1 MGARE
6 RFLQGQF
13 ENAALGRRWV
23 AVAAAVLFS
32 AMFFSSIMLHAQ
44 APANCAP
51 VEAAVKS
58 RALEVAARSI
68 GTEPVLPRIDRE
80 EVLPGTCYWQLFV
93 TLPHNRGHAVLYVSP
108 DRHFVSPALCDLTAD
123 FEKEDAKL
131 DAQLR
136 TEAAAD
142 RPPVSGPETA
152 PLTVVL
158 FSDFECPF
166 CAAFSRTVE
175 QYQKDNPGKLRL
187 IFRNSPLPVH
197 KWAKAA
203 ARAGICVAQQ
213 SPDAFWQFQDF
224 LFPRQKE
231 ITVDNL
237 ADLVKQFLPTVPEV
251 HREPYFECMATTYPE
266 NRLDLDLAEMR
277 AYRIHSTPTLFINGR
292 RYGGFANAEEF
303 AAAVNANIQAGTAIQ
318 AGGGK

>member
-1 MGARE
+1 
-6 RFLQGQF
+6 
-13 ENAALGRRWV
+13 
-23 AVAAAVLFS
+23 VAAAVFFS
-32 AMFFSSIMLHAQ
+32 TMFFNLSMLHAQ

-51 VEAAVKS
+51 VEAEVKS
-58 RALEVAARSI
+58 RALEVAARGI

-93 TLPHNRGHAVLYVSP
+93 TMPHNRGHVVLYVSP
-108 DRHFVSPALCDLTAD
+108 DRHFVSPALWDLTSD
-123 FEKEDAKL
+123 FTKEDAKL

-142 RPPVSGPETA
+142 HPPVTGPETA
-152 PLTVVL
+152 PVTVVL

-187 IFRNSPLPVH
+187 IFRNSPLPMH

-224 LFPRQKE
+224 LFSKQKE

-237 ADLVKQFLPTVPEV
+237 SDFVKQFLPVPAV
-251 HREPYFECMATTYPE
+251 NREQYFECMATTYPE
-266 NRLDLDLAEMR
+266 NRLDMDLAEMR
-277 AYRIHSTPTLFINGR
+277 AYRIHSTPTLFLNGR

-303 AAAVNANIQAGTAIQ
+303 AAAVNANTHPVEAMQ